1 MRLRLCVFVIIYRC
15 FDAKRD
21 LRRKELYESADIV
34 NGGGGQARRAVMVIG
49 LACSSRL
56 VEQQCKFPRRTHVWW
71 TVSSRFCW
79 WPSLLADS
87 VTVYTRS
94 AGTRGERGS
103 SSKAEGL
110 AVRGG
115 GKKQPRRRPA
125 PGHGRQEGP
134 RCREE
139 AREKARAGP
148 A

>member
-1 MRLRLCVFVIIYRC
+1 
-15 FDAKRD
+15 
-21 LRRKELYESADIV
+21 
-34 NGGGGQARRAVMVIG
+34 MVIG

-56 VEQQCKFPRRTHVWW
+56 VAEQQQSSSKFPRRTHVWW
-71 TVSSRFCW
+71 TVSSRFSW
-79 WPSLLADS
+79 SLLADS

-94 AGTRGERGS
+94 AGTRGERRRRRR

-125 PGHGRQEGP
+125 PGHGRREGP

-139 AREKARAGP
+139 AREEARAGP